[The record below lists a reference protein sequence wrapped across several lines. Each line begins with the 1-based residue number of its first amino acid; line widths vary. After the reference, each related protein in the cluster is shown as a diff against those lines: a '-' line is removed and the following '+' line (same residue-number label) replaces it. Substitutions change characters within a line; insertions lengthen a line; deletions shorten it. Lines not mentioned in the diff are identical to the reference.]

1 TVWEGRYGDTGIPVA
16 GPGAPLIAEFSV
28 VEFAAAL
35 GVPTEVGKQ
44 FLGHA
49 VELAHRLPRTWAR
62 VVARDL
68 PAWRARRIAHATTD
82 LSPEAAAFVDRHI
95 GPVAHKTGPAQLDR
109 LIDEAIARFMP
120 QEAERR
126 RQDAADGRCLDIN
139 DQQVSFNGTCQVH
152 GELDLADAL
161 DLQAAVTTG
170 AEQLKALGSSEPLD
184 VRRSQAAGQL
194 ARNQLT
200 LNLNPENA
208 DAEEQECADLD
219 GRADGDT
226 LGGRAG
232 RSATVSRPGP
242 QVKPR
247 QVVLYAHIS
256 EAALHPGTTGDS
268 CGCGRGRGL
277 DIARVE
283 GHPMVL
289 ADQVRDWCANP
300 DTQITVK
307 PVIDLAGHIDVDA
320 YQIPDRLADQTRLL
334 NPTCVFPSCR
344 RPARHCDLDHNH
356 PYAQGGRTCSCQLA
370 PLCRRHHRAKTF
382 DRWRYQRINP
392 TTFIWTSPHGLM
404 FHRDHHGTTR
414 IGQPGTRDGCQHTPG
429 PGSRD
434 RRRT

>member
-1 TVWEGRYGDTGIPVA
+1 
-16 GPGAPLIAEFSV
+16 
-28 VEFAAAL
+28 
-35 GVPTEVGKQ
+35 
-44 FLGHA
+44 
-49 VELAHRLPRTWAR
+49 
-62 VVARDL
+62 
-68 PAWRARRIAHATTD
+68 
-82 LSPEAAAFVDRHI
+82 
-95 GPVAHKTGPAQLDR
+95 
-109 LIDEAIARFMP
+109 
-120 QEAERR
+120 
-126 RQDAADGRCLDIN
+126 
-139 DQQVSFNGTCQVH
+139 NGTCQVH

-170 AEQLKALGSSEPLD
+170 AEQLKALGSSDSLD
-184 VRRSQAAGQL
+184 VRRSQAVGQL

-200 LNLNPENA
+200 LNLNPELGGRAGHPA
-208 DAEEQECADLD
+208 DGEDLG

-232 RSATVSRPGP
+232 RSATVSRPSP

-247 QVVLYAHIS
+247 QVVLYVHLS
-256 EAALHPGTTGDS
+256 EAALHSGTSTDQ
-268 CGCGRGRGL
+268 CVCGRGREVQ
-277 DIARVE
+277 IARVE

-320 YQIPDRLADQTRLL
+320 YQIPDRLADQARLL

-356 PYAQGGRTCSCQLA
+356 PYAHGGRTCSCQLA

-382 DRWRYQRINP
+382 DRWRYQRINA

-414 IGQPGTRDGCQHTPG
+414 IGQPTPRHGCHTAEGSWFRALRDGRSTPSSAQAPTTENEPSSTNEG
-429 PGSRD
+429 RSRHGCCATCSTTEAPPPD
-434 RRRT
+434 V